1 MDAPLPILA
10 VIKNR
15 CNLRLLNQFLE
26 REGYPLRSAA
36 DLDEF
41 EAILQRRSPIGLALI
56 DPAGFDPDIWK
67 PCQQLNRHGTSWYLL
82 VPQIRL
88 HASQQEAL
96 RRGGSGALV
105 KPLSFD
111 SLRQLL
117 RRVPVGQS

>member
-26 REGYPLRSAA
+26 REGYPLRSAPS
-36 DLDEF
+36 LDEF
-41 EAILQRRSPIGLALI
+41 EAILRRRTPIGLALI
-56 DPAGFDPDIWK
+56 DPAGFDPDIWQ
-67 PCQQLNRHGTSWYLL
+67 PCQRLNRRGTSWYLL
-82 VPQIRL
+82 APLARL
-88 HASQQEAL
+88 QAFQQEAL
-96 RRGGSGALV
+96 RRGGKGALA

-117 RRVPVGQS
+117 GRVPVALS